1 MAAGVKSGSEGD
13 AGQEEW
19 RLYLEDQQQQEV
31 DVGQAPELLQE
42 VKWQEG
48 EQVVPGGLDG
58 VALDQRLSWV
68 RQGFRRG
75 QVRCCKAR

>member
-1 MAAGVKSGSEGD
+1 MQGEKS
-13 AGQEEW
+13 W

-42 VKWQEG
+42 VEWQEG

-58 VALDQRLSWV
+58 IALDQRLSRV
-68 RQGFRRG
+68 RQGW
-75 QVRCCKAR
+75 VM